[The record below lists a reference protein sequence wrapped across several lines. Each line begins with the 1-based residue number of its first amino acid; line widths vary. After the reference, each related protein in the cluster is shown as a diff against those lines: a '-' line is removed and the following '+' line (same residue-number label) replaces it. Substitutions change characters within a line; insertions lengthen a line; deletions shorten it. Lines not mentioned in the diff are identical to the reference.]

1 MNNEGSDSVTSPLDA
16 LVGRW
21 DMVAIVDGKPAARS
35 LCTCAW
41 LDGGRDFLIS
51 STEAAPVDGEVPREW
66 LENAPFPIVSVIG
79 GDDFSGGYTML
90 YADARGVRRIYEMR
104 LDDGIWTLEARP
116 GRDFFQR
123 FRACISKD
131 EDAIA
136 GCWERSLDGERWET
150 DFDLM
155 YTRLDPGDD

>member
-1 MNNEGSDSVTSPLDA
+1 MDNQSSESTSSPLAA

-21 DMVAIVDGKPAARS
+21 ELETILDGKPAFRARA
-35 LCTCAW
+35 TFEW

-51 STEAAPVDGEVPREW
+51 RTEADPAQDGVPREW
-66 LENAPFPIVSVIG
+66 IENAPFPIVSLIG
-79 GDDFSGGYTML
+79 GDDFSGGYAML
-90 YADARGVRRIYEMR
+90 YADGRGVRRIYEMR
-104 LDDGIWTLEARP
+104 LDDGVWTLTARP
-116 GRDFFQR
+116 ADDFFQR

-136 GCWERSLDGERWET
+136 GCWERSRDGERWET

-155 YTRLDPGDD
+155 YRRLDSGDV